1 MNVELFPIVIF
12 EIEGE
17 SFICDSQEEALASPA
32 SHEWIVVMRDEMD
45 SMAKNQV
52 WELVGL
58 LPRCKTIGNNW
69 VLKIKHKVD
78 GSFDKYKTRLVVKG
92 YT

>member
-1 MNVELFPIVIF
+1 
-12 EIEGE
+12 
-17 SFICDSQEEALASPA
+17 
-32 SHEWIVVMRDEMD
+32 MRDEMD

-52 WELVGL
+52 WELVDLSPG
-58 LPRCKTIGNNW
+58 RKTIGNKW

-78 GSFDKYKTRLVVKG
+78 GSIQKYKARLVAKG